1 MKSLKKKKVRLRNS
15 RKVVARDCSWR
26 IKRKKISW
34 FKKQKIHLS
43 VIRWI
48 RSEESESHSVV
59 SDSLQP
65 HELYSPWD
73 SPGQNSEMGSL
84 SLLQGIFPTH
94 GWNPGLPHCSWILYQ
109 LSHQGSPRI
118 LEWVAYPFSGRSPW
132 PRNQTGVSCLSCGFF
147 TSWAAREAK
156 VWGPSVKCGDYSSES
171 FILEFFFC
179 FVVFCFD
186 FFSNEIMLYILFT
199 NLF

>member
-1 MKSLKKKKVRLRNS
+1 MLPFGSWIDLEGTLLSEIILISQKDKYYMISTICEIFKKKKVKLRNS

-65 HELYSPWD
+65 HEPYSPWD

-84 SLLQGIFPTH
+84 SLLQGIFPTQ

-132 PRNQTGVSCLSCGFF
+132 PRNQTGVSCISGGFF
-147 TSWAAREAK
+147 TSWAAREAQ
-156 VWGPSVKCGDYSSES
+156 G
-171 FILEFFFC
+171 LR
-179 FVVFCFD
+179 
-186 FFSNEIMLYILFT
+186 T
-199 NLF
+199 